1 MAAMPAT
8 GTSTW
13 RISWVANALDA
24 TASDEKIASPT
35 TFETRS
41 CPDALVASGRP
52 TRTRLTVE

>member
-13 RISWVANALDA
+13 RISWVAKALDA

-35 TFETRS
+35 TFDTRS
-41 CPDALVASGRP
+41 CGAALVASGRP
-52 TRTRLTVE
+52 TRKRLTVE